1 MLVSTRYFRRGVHRI
16 RDLCVEVTCRGLS
29 CYFVDIKF
37 ACLNTTKGI
46 PCSKRT
52 ARSARHTTNP
62 ADKTQVSLIRFTD
75 GQHDPRIHQ
84 TIRTGHTI
92 REYITRSLRI
102 VRNDKIHHGLKDSQV
117 EKKVHSWID
126 TTTLRLVN
134 TTEDSRVR
142 SVRLVKI
149 L

>member
-1 MLVSTRYFRRGVHRI
+1 MHRI

-62 ADKTQVSLIRFTD
+62 ADKTQVSLVRFTD

-92 REYITRSLRI
+92 REYITRSIRI

-117 EKKVHSWID
+117 EKKVSLITFMDRYHD
-126 TTTLRLVN
+126 LTTREYNRRLA
-134 TTEDSRVR
+134 R
-142 SVRLVKI
+142 
-149 L
+149 

>member
-1 MLVSTRYFRRGVHRI
+1 MHRI